1 MRITSPGTLQP
12 SLEPTDW
19 EKLTLGACLA
29 APPRYGLN
37 AAATSYRPGLPTY
50 LRITDISPE
59 GKFSPSPRVGV
70 NSPNSDQYF
79 LKDGDVVFAR
89 TGASVGKSYLHTVD
103 NGELVFAGFLIQVRC
118 NRAKLLPSFLRH
130 FANTGTFWAW
140 VATESS
146 RTGQPGINATQLKS
160 LEFLVPTI
168 SEQEKICTVL
178 NNLEDHIDAF
188 DTLIAKKLDIKQGA
202 MQQLLTGKKRLPG
215 FGVKETAQEL
225 LDVKKRLPVGWS
237 EVKVSS
243 VLRRVKDLPLS
254 VATSDFLGRG
264 LLPIVDQG
272 KALVSGYTNDQNF
285 QIDCP
290 SGGYIVFGDHTRVV
304 KFVNF
309 NFATGADGT
318 QVLEPKIPVNVKFI
332 SYSIQSREIPNT
344 GYNRHF
350 KYLAELE
357 ILVPGLEEQAA
368 IARILSEMDAEIEA
382 LVAQREK
389 TALIK
394 IGMMQE
400 LLTGRTRLL

>member
-1 MRITSPGTLQP
+1 
-12 SLEPTDW
+12 
-19 EKLTLGACLA
+19 LA

-202 MQQLLTGKKRLPG
+202 MQQLLTGRTRLPG
-215 FGVKETAQEL
+215 FDGRWEFRRVRDFTRCVAGGTPSTLRSEFWVDGQIPWMSSGELHARRIQKVRGRITTVGLAESSAQL
-225 LDVKKRLPVGWS
+225 VPPG
-237 EVKVSS
+237 S
-243 VLRRVKDLPLS
+243 VLIGLAGQGKTRGTVAISEIELS
-254 VATSDFLGRG
+254 TNQSIAAIFPSRECSSDYLFHNLSSRYDELRSLSTGDGGRG
-264 LLPIVDQG
+264 GLNLTIIGNLEVPW
-272 KALVSGYTNDQNF
+272 
-285 QIDCP
+285 P
-290 SGGYIVFGDHTRVV
+290 SL
-304 KFVNF
+304 K
-309 NFATGADGT
+309 
-318 QVLEPKIPVNVKFI
+318 
-332 SYSIQSREIPNT
+332 
-344 GYNRHF
+344 
-350 KYLAELE
+350 
-357 ILVPGLEEQAA
+357 EQEA
-368 IARILSEMDAEIEA
+368 IAQILSDMDAGIDA

-394 IGMMQE
+394 TGMMQE